1 MKNRKGGLTLDVA
14 EVRTTPARLHLIKGL
29 SLIVHP
35 HMIIHIKNLKDRKTF
50 DVDVTPNSTA
60 DDVKFAVEKQCGV
73 TPKFASALVFGGRPL
88 KDGATLAGAGRPKS
102 ATLHLVLRLKT
113 YIELKVRALRLLPV
127 ASL

>member
-1 MKNRKGGLTLDVA
+1 
-14 EVRTTPARLHLIKGL
+14 
-29 SLIVHP
+29 
-35 HMIIHIKNLKDRKTF
+35 MIIHIKNLKDRKTF

-73 TPKFASALVFGGRPL
+73 TPSSQRLVFGGRPL
-88 KDGATLAGAGRPKS
+88 KDGATLAELGVQKS

-113 YIELKVRALRLLPV
+113 YIELKVRALRLLPI